1 MRCTKNELNF
11 EEYINIEIES
21 MVGRLRDFV
30 AAGASIDSTG
40 VSQFVDISHKTIPA
54 ILFSSHLSSFIFRFK
69 SFLSDY
75 FIFCVNTAT
84 YTYMC
89 TNIRIYKYT
98 YIRVLISRVTTELF
112 IFPTADVH
120 L

>member
-54 ILFSSHLSSFIFRFK
+54 ILFPAIFLLLFSDSKVSSQTIS
-69 SFLSDY
+69 Y
-75 FIFCVNTAT
+75 FV
-84 YTYMC
+84 
-89 TNIRIYKYT
+89 
-98 YIRVLISRVTTELF
+98 
-112 IFPTADVH
+112 
-120 L
+120 